1 MASTIE
7 SRLQHTLKL
16 PVNIVG
22 SKSLANYLLKHQ
34 RGYVI
39 LPDYLSLDNDK
50 GELCDISL
58 GHTELKRS
66 FCVVFKKDN
75 KKVDILNL
83 SNLIHQLLSKVSTYH

>member
-1 MASTIE
+1 MSSTIE

-39 LPDYLSLDNDK
+39 LPDYLSLDNDQD
-50 GELCDISL
+50 ELCDISL

>member
-7 SRLQHTLKL
+7 SRLQRHFKA

-39 LPDYLSLDNDK
+39 LPDYLSLDNDQD
-50 GELCDISL
+50 ELCDISL
-58 GHTELKRS
+58 AIQ
-66 FCVVFKKDN
+66 N
-75 KKVDILNL
+75 
-83 SNLIHQLLSKVSTYH
+83 